1 VENPVK
7 GLRYRQVDV
16 FAARPTGEG
25 APAGESAPASGNG
38 LAVFWDCP
46 RLSRATMQQLAVEL
60 RQFESAFVMPTSQ
73 PARFGIKV
81 FTMEE
86 ELDFA
91 GHPLMGAAA
100 VLHEKHG
107 TARQERWALQTN
119 TVLVE
124 LETVAA
130 DGGFLVTMDQPAP
143 QFVHTLEE
151 SRAPEVARW
160 IGLAPGDL
168 APGLPLEVVSTGLP
182 YLIVPVRTN
191 LSHARIVVD
200 DLEDRLREVSAKFLY
215 VYDVAT
221 SEGRTWDNRGLVED
235 IATGSAAGPVAAYLC
250 RRGTLA
256 VGQELTIHQGAYVG
270 RPSVITAR
278 VVGTAPAYSGVRVS
292 GRVNM
297 VASGVFD

>member
-1 VENPVK
+1 MVENP
-7 GLRYRQVDV
+7 RQGPAV
-16 FAARPTGEG
+16 
-25 APAGESAPASGNG
+25 PAGGCLCGAA
-38 LAVFWDCP
+38 D
-46 RLSRATMQQLAVEL
+46 RRRRA
-60 RQFESAFVMPTSQ
+60 
-73 PARFGIKV
+73 
-81 FTMEE
+81 E

-107 TARQERWALQTN
+107 TARQQRWALQTN

-143 QFVHTLEE
+143 RFVYTLEE

-191 LSHARIVVD
+191 LSHARIAVD

-215 VYDVAT
+215 VYDVAA

-278 VVGTAPAYSGVRVS
+278 VVGTAAAYSGVRVS